1 MEQINLGTQIGGEPR
16 NLNFLALAV
25 FTVSAFA
32 LGYYL
37 ANQQNNKVS
46 ILPKEELE

>member
-1 MEQINLGTQIGGEPR
+1 MEHNDFGPPIGGEPK
-16 NLNFLALAV
+16 NLNLFTLV
-25 FTVSAFA
+25 FFTVSAFA

-37 ANQQNNKVS
+37 GNQQNNKVS

>member
-25 FTVSAFA
+25 FTLSAFA

-37 ANQQNNKVS
+37 ANRQNNKVS
-46 ILPKEELE
+46 ILSKEELE